1 MKLREI
7 ECRQEYYVEQ
17 GLKNKKKLRKKS
29 GMLRDSFGNQQAEL
43 LLFLMDMEFAMTIG
57 QRL

>member
-1 MKLREI
+1 MMTRVL
-7 ECRQEYYVEQ
+7 CRARR
-17 GLKNKKKLRKKS
+17 KNWKKLRKKS